1 MPPLNGGIGTAVA
14 DLAPALADCDIELT
28 ILGLYPPS
36 VLRQHGLPPLER
48 LPGYTVHRLASPWT
62 WLPHRWRVALERW
75 SLRRAIQRLARGH
88 LPDLLLADD
97 YEGWLCETP
106 LEGVPIVTRLN
117 GSNRVYDALLKR
129 SGDEVLHVMEER
141 QLRLSRAWIGV
152 SQFFLDQ
159 TLLHSGAAAPRFT
172 TVIPNAIDA
181 QRFNPLPVD
190 EMIPGRIVFHNT
202 LGPRKGLHDLLRAFV
217 LVKQR
222 CPDASLVLC
231 GSTPNSEWLEAQL
244 GEMPGQARAA
254 VTVAGRLNRKG
265 ELQTLL
271 GRAAVAC
278 YPSHLETFGLAPVEA
293 MAMERVTV
301 YADCGPAREVITHGQ
316 DGFIS
321 PVAQPEAL
329 AQTLLEALALS
340 ADQRQR
346 MGRAARATVL
356 NRFDRPVVAAVF
368 ARFLRQL
375 VETLRSEEHPVG

>member
-231 GSTPNSEWLEAQL
+231 GSTPNSEWLE
-244 GEMPGQARAA
+244 
-254 VTVAGRLNRKG
+254 
-265 ELQTLL
+265 
-271 GRAAVAC
+271 
-278 YPSHLETFGLAPVEA
+278 TFGLAPVEA

>member
-1 MPPLNGGIGTAVA
+1 
-14 DLAPALADCDIELT
+14 
-28 ILGLYPPS
+28 
-36 VLRQHGLPPLER
+36 
-48 LPGYTVHRLASPWT
+48 
-62 WLPHRWRVALERW
+62 
-75 SLRRAIQRLARGH
+75 
-88 LPDLLLADD
+88 
-97 YEGWLCETP
+97 
-106 LEGVPIVTRLN
+106 
-117 GSNRVYDALLKR
+117 
-129 SGDEVLHVMEER
+129 
-141 QLRLSRAWIGV
+141 
-152 SQFFLDQ
+152 
-159 TLLHSGAAAPRFT
+159 
-172 TVIPNAIDA
+172 
-181 QRFNPLPVD
+181 
-190 EMIPGRIVFHNT
+190 
-202 LGPRKGLHDLLRAFV
+202 
-217 LVKQR
+217 
-222 CPDASLVLC
+222 
-231 GSTPNSEWLEAQL
+231 
-244 GEMPGQARAA
+244 MPGQARAA